1 MFKSY
6 SFVILSLLTITIYPS
21 ASENTKSTLIDY
33 HQLLPLTDS
42 INPIFKFVKN
52 KSNQT
57 LDYVFLKKL
66 SEHLQ
71 RPTMIKINLLRG
83 DSTHDSAGL
92 FEHLYILEERMEAI
106 KELQKQYENLKNIS
120 FYSGP
125 LVNSLKELNQI
136 KGNLLFYIDIVQK
149 NYNETEKP
157 ILEILKIIFSLGF
170 KNTTFIFNNVH
181 MFYKTKANSEKMFTD
196 SYPTIDDILLL
207 IFSYDTHYK
216 CALIYDTLLIY
227 PEHLPITVSPL
238 VQCITLSRLYN
249 EQNENTYSLDTLI
262 ESERHIANSC
272 GEEYEALKE
281 LYKVYVQAWTI
292 QSGSS
297 RHIALWHGLT
307 QLNHENFKD
316 ARQQF
321 CEAKLRGNGEFG
333 WRIDWYLAMAEAE
346 CFFGIRQSLI

>member
-6 SFVILSLLTITIYPS
+6 FFAFLSLITTIIYPS
-21 ASENTKSTLIDY
+21 VPESTKNDLIDY

-57 LDYVFLKKL
+57 LDHWFLKKL

-71 RPTMIKINLLRG
+71 RPTTIKINLLRG
-83 DSTHDSAGL
+83 DSIHDSAKL
-92 FEHLYILEERMEAI
+92 FEHLYILEERIEVI
-106 KELQKQYENLKNIS
+106 KESEKQYENLKNIS

-136 KGNLLFYIDIVQK
+136 KGNLLFYIDVVQK
-149 NYNETEKP
+149 NNNKTEKP
-157 ILEILKIIFSLGF
+157 ILEILKMIFSLGF
-170 KNTTFIFNNVH
+170 KNTTFIFNNIH
-181 MFYKTKANSEKMFTD
+181 MFYKSKATSQKMFTD
-196 SYPTIDDILLL
+196 SYPAIDDILLL
-207 IFSYDTHYK
+207 IFSHDTNYK

-227 PEHLPITVSPL
+227 PQHLPITVSPL
-238 VQCITLSRLYN
+238 IHSITLSRLYN
-249 EQNENTYSLDTLI
+249 EQQSTYPLDTLI
-262 ESERHIANSC
+262 ESERYIANC
-272 GEEYEALKE
+272 YGEEYEALKE
-281 LYKVYVQAWTI
+281 LYKTYVQAWTI

-297 RHIALWHGLT
+297 RHIALWYGLT
-307 QLNHENFKD
+307 QLNSENFKE

-321 CEAKLRGNGEFG
+321 CETKLRSNGEFG
-333 WRIDWYLAMAEAE
+333 WRIDWYLTMAEAE